1 MFPHVI
7 VVTVYFSIQSIH
19 FIIHVVISIM
29 FVLTDY
35 LKFLKM
41 NFPASEEKERVAV
54 KREETQEKSVSKVL
68 SM

>member
-1 MFPHVI
+1 
-7 VVTVYFSIQSIH
+7 
-19 FIIHVVISIM
+19 M

-41 NFPASEEKERVAV
+41 NFPASEEKEHVAV

-68 SM
+68 RMWCMVNVIKHTETLVCVNNWLDSF